1 MKKVISVSLSESVFI
16 LKVDTVEITKFPKST
31 LILNGKDIF
40 DNLVKT
46 MDRKTKFDFELVSD
60 GTITDSEDKRVFND
74 LKTIF
79 STIALKINTTLNLL
93 TEDIDSFLE
102 ETPHL

>member
-16 LKVDTVEITKFPKST
+16 LKADNVEITKFPKST

-40 DNLVKT
+40 DNLIKT
-46 MDRKTKFDFELVSD
+46 MDRTTKFEFELVSD

-79 STIALKINTTLNLL
+79 STIALKINATLNLL